1 MPLTKLIL
9 SSLSLAELKRFVH
22 LKEGKVGTY
31 DWNQVEDL
39 PLTALEQQQL
49 IQVRSHL
56 INRDTTLMNEATI
69 WSRAIY
75 PLLLLAESNDIEAWA
90 EIPLSAEYPTFA
102 IEGVADGVL
111 GRNVAGRLEAPHLI
125 VVEAKRGIDASTPVY
140 QLYGQLLAAAR
151 INWELDP
158 HQPQEMFG
166 CYTIG
171 DTWKFLRAEVDQ
183 LNSEKPLIQLEYS
196 REYVEK
202 LETETI
208 FRILKTIVSRYS

>member
-1 MPLTKLIL
+1 MPLTKLTL
-9 SSLSLAELKRFVH
+9 SSLSLTELKRFVH

-49 IQVRSHL
+49 TQVRSHL
-56 INRDTTLMNEATI
+56 VNRDTTLMNEAT
-69 WSRAIY
+69 
-75 PLLLLAESNDIEAWA
+75 
-90 EIPLSAEYPTFA
+90 IPLSAEYPTFA
-102 IEGVADGVL
+102 IEGIADGVL
-111 GRNVAGRLEAPHLI
+111 GRNVAGRLEAPYLV

-151 INWELDP
+151 INWELEP
-158 HQPQEMFG
+158 HQPQEIFG

>member
-1 MPLTKLIL
+1 MLTHKLTL
-9 SSLSLAELKRFVH
+9 ASLSLQEIKKFVQ
-22 LKEGKVGTY
+22 LQEGKVGTY
-31 DWNQVEDL
+31 GWNNVEDL
-39 PLTALEQQQL
+39 AITPHEQQQL
-49 IQVRSHL
+49 IEVRSHL

-90 EIPLSAEYPTFA
+90 EIPLSAQYKTFTL
-102 IEGVADGVL
+102 EGVADGVL
-111 GRNVAGRLEAPHLI
+111 GRNVAGRLEAPYLV

-151 INWELDP
+151 LNWELT
-158 HQPQEMFG
+158 PQNSVEIFG
-166 CYTIG
+166 CYTIA
-171 DTWKFLRAEVDQ
+171 DTWKFLRAEIENIDTEQ
-183 LNSEKPLIQLEYS
+183 PTMRLEYS

-208 FRILKTIVSRYS
+208 FKILKTIVARYQ